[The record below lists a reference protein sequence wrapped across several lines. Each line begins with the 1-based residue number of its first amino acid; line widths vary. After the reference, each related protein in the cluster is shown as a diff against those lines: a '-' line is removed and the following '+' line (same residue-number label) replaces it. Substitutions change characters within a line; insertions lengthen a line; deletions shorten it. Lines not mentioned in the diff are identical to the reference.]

1 MNVPDP
7 QSRPALAPRVR
18 LRADPVTGEPVL
30 LYPEGILILNPT
42 AHEIVTRCDGEITV
56 DGLIRLLYD
65 EYEESEETLRHDVL
79 ETLADLKQRN
89 LIVLAP

>member
-1 MNVPDP
+1 MNVLNP
-7 QSRPALAPRVR
+7 QSRPTLAPRVR
-18 LRADPVTGEPVL
+18 LQTDAITGEPVL
-30 LYPEGILILNPT
+30 LYPEGLLVLNPT
-42 AHEIVTRCDGEITV
+42 AYEIVTHCDGKITV
-56 DGLIRLLYD
+56 DELIRLLYD

>member
-7 QSRPALAPRVR
+7 QSRPSLAPRVR
-18 LRADPVTGEPVL
+18 LQTDAVTGEPVL
-30 LYPEGILILNPT
+30 LYPEGLLVLNPT
-42 AHEIVTRCDGEITV
+42 AHEIVTRCNGKITV
-56 DGLIRLLYD
+56 DELIRLLYD

>member
-1 MNVPDP
+1 
-7 QSRPALAPRVR
+7 
-18 LRADPVTGEPVL
+18 
-30 LYPEGILILNPT
+30 
-42 AHEIVTRCDGEITV
+42 V